1 MVGPL
6 TPETARR
13 WLDDEWASVL
23 SSVDKAPD
31 PDIDRFVDSNS
42 VSIRYAFVTQLL
54 GKVADHR
61 RSLLCLQ
68 KGEAQDG
75 SWDARSFSTAVVVP
89 WVADNHDVL
98 GTSAEPYASK
108 PLRRVR
114 LTSEMPDV
122 RAKTEWRN
130 LVAFLDP
137 LDREPPEEIRRV
149 FKRCLHSLAR
159 RLSRQSFRYRIPK
172 RIGLHD
178 LDALLE
184 RFLGEPSAGLRPL
197 AVAAALFNVL
207 GDGFSLFEEVRSQ
220 GLNEA
225 DTASGMPGDIVCYDG
240 EGSVAL
246 VVEVKE
252 IDLTLADFR
261 ASVRKATD
269 AESLL
274 SNLLFAV
281 PGTRKSDRAEID
293 TLTRSRWAA
302 GLNVYRIDIGTL
314 VRAGFALLDE
324 SWRTNFLRAVGEEL
338 DARGDHAH
346 REAWHSLLSALA
358 DS

>member
-1 MVGPL
+1 M
-6 TPETARR
+6 TPEEVRK
-13 WLDDEWASVL
+13 WLDLEWKSVL
-23 SSVDKAPD
+23 KSVDAKAD
-31 PDIDRFVDSNS
+31 PEIDRFIDSKI

-61 RSLLCLQ
+61 RSLLYLQ

-122 RAKTEWRN
+122 RAKAEWRN

-137 LDREPPEEIRRV
+137 LDRESPEEIKRA
-149 FKRCLHSLAR
+149 FKRCLRSLAR
-159 RLSRQSFRYRIPK
+159 RLSRQSFKYRIPK

-184 RFLGEPSAGLRPL
+184 QFLGQPSAGLRPL

-207 GDGFSLFEEVRSQ
+207 GHGFSLFEEVRSQ

-240 EGSVAL
+240 EGNVAL

-252 IDLTLADFR
+252 IELTLADFR

-269 AESLL
+269 AENLL

-281 PGTRKSDRAEID
+281 PGTRSSDRSEID
-293 TLTRSRWAA
+293 ALTRSRWAA
-302 GLNVYRIDIGTL
+302 GLNVYRVDIGTL

-324 SWRTNFLRAVGEEL
+324 SRRTDFVRTIGEEL
-338 DARGDHAH
+338 DSRGDHAH